1 MTRIFR
7 TAGIT
12 SDGGEHG
19 APRFAR
25 RRLLRPHVVLAA
37 EHEVGLSERGPRR
50 FIAASSGSYIADGGR
65 TWRSAR

>member
-12 SDGGEHG
+12 SDGGEDG
-19 APRFAR
+19 RPLRAKAAPRPDVF
-25 RRLLRPHVVLAA
+25 LAA
-37 EHEVGLSERGPRR
+37 EHEVGLSELGPRR
-50 FIAASSGSYIADGGR
+50 FSAASSGSYIADGGR